1 MWLHKK
7 NGTEEIVFEAVDQYT
22 LQGSLFSLAILNNTE
37 VPTPLTDAVNNMK
50 IIDAVFESGRLGKQV
65 AIS

>member
-7 NGTEEIVFEAVDQYT
+7 NSSEEIIFEAVDQYT

-37 VPTPLTDAVNNMK
+37 VPTPLTDAINNMK
-50 IIDAVFESGRLGKQV
+50 VIDAVFKSGEEAKWV
-65 AIS
+65 EIK